1 MTLRLRV
8 WKPEQAGVADV
19 PLRTSGTVELR
30 CLPGGSGIHVVLSDA
45 EQVRLRA
52 DVRADAGEIVP
63 LQIDLD
69 EQGLPRLRSRGREI
83 LLLPAGPQFEPV
95 LPISRAAAG
104 TSLDLIIIVDGTLRM
119 WSAGA
124 PPASAPLLARKDVWA
139 THVESL
145 IDFAGRLAES
155 RQTRFSVLA
164 FGDHPPPAE
173 LAADLRPEYDVHPLE
188 NERAFQSFD
197 ADRLRGKL
205 LAIPPTSGAD
215 YVDALADA
223 LAAAADAYWHHD
235 ARKIAIVTGDSPG
248 FSITHPL
255 PRSADLCVRR
265 RDVDTQAERLHKRGV
280 EVITIY
286 HAPPADLGLHRI
298 AYQRELLGATEA
310 QYRRLASLPETAFE
324 AATFDPE
331 RAAESIGRIGDSIA
345 RGATFGE
352 LVRVSGKG

>member
-1 MTLRLRV
+1 
-8 WKPEQAGVADV
+8 
-19 PLRTSGTVELR
+19 LR

-45 EQVRLRA
+45 EEVRFRA
-52 DVRADAGEIVP
+52 EVRADAGEVVS
-63 LQIDLD
+63 LQVDLD

-83 LLLPAGPQFEPV
+83 LLLPAGPQFEPA
-95 LPISRAAAG
+95 LPISRAADG
-104 TSLDLIIIVDGTLRM
+104 TSLDLIIIVDGTLRT
-119 WSAGA
+119 WRERSAA
-124 PPASAPLLARKDVWA
+124 DAEKKEPLRNTLLLARKDVWA
-139 THVESL
+139 THVEAL

-155 RQTRFSVLA
+155 HQVRFSVLA

-205 LAIPPTSGAD
+205 MAIPPTSGAD

-223 LAAAADAYWHHD
+223 LATAANAYWD
-235 ARKIAIVTGDSPG
+235 YNARKIVLVTGDSPG

-280 EVITIY
+280 EVITIF
-286 HAPPADLGLHRI
+286 HAPPADLGLHGI

-324 AATFDPE
+324 AVTFDPA
-331 RAAESIGRIGDSIA
+331 RATESIGRIGDAIA

-352 LVRVSGKG
+352 LVRAGGKG